1 MVQRHADFQP
11 GVVVLVIDVGHQAPG
26 FAQVDAHRRL
36 VGHEWVV
43 DRRRG
48 HAPGLGLAARHAHE
62 AGFLGHGLE
71 HLQGFFDLGLGDD
84 GQVAGPH
91 GIEAAEE
98 IHPLVGLAR
107 VRVDMV
113 GHELL
118 AFAQHF
124 QAVPRAPQV
133 LEPGAGSLAPAF
145 GRCPVGEQNLG
156 GEAHTLARRAEV
168 FLAPGHEPRSQ
179 RAVRGI
185 HVDGGHRLRALPAQ
199 HADAMVRVAGQVS
212 GAEARGLPVVQR
224 GPLVAR
230 LDWDDEVAVAQ
241 QGAAMCLKIGT
252 QVVVSPVRS
261 NRPRRRT
268 RPRRLPV
275 GCVKCPHRRPRARCR

>member
-11 GVVVLVIDVGHQAPG
+11 GVVVLVIDIGHQAPG
-26 FAQVDAHRRL
+26 FAQVDAHQRL
-36 VGHEWVV
+36 VGHERVV

-48 HAPGLGLAARHAHE
+48 HAPGFVLAARHAHE
-62 AGFLGHGLE
+62 PGFLGHGLE
-71 HLQGFFDLGLGDD
+71 HLQRFLDLGLGDRR
-84 GQVAGPH
+84 QVARAH
-91 GIEAAEE
+91 RFQAAEE

-107 VRVDMV
+107 VRVDV
-113 GHELL
+113 VRDKLL
-118 AFAQHF
+118 ALAQDF
-124 QAVPRAPQV
+124 QPVPRAAQV
-133 LEPGAGSLAPAF
+133 LEPGAGGLAPAL
-145 GRCPVGEQNLG
+145 GRGPVGEQNLG
-156 GEAHTLARRAEV
+156 RVAHALARRAEV
-168 FLAPGHEPRSQ
+168 FLAPSHEPRSQ

-212 GAEARGLPVVQR
+212 GAEACGLPVVQR

-241 QGAAMCLKIGT
+241 QGAAVCLKIGT

-261 NRPRRRT
+261 SR
-268 RPRRLPV
+268 
-275 GCVKCPHRRPRARCR
+275 